1 MNRRDSI
8 KATASLCL
16 ASTVGAAFAQVPAAP
31 IRIIVPAAAG
41 GTVDRMA
48 RMLAEAMRPKLGVV
62 VVENKAG
69 AAGLIGTKYV
79 QNGPSD
85 GRTLLFA
92 QQGFISV
99 PLVQP
104 GGYEPF
110 QDFRPVGIYARS
122 PNFLMVHHSVP
133 ATTLPEFIAY
143 AKSLPGGIDAAN
155 AGINSAGH
163 LHTAWMARHAGIKV
177 NHIPYKGVAETA
189 QALLSGQV
197 QMQLTATTEALNAQA
212 REGKVRII
220 AMLTS
225 RRDPVL
231 APGVPTV
238 SETLP
243 EIKID
248 GWYGLLMRASAP
260 AEMVLQLN
268 DALKLA
274 TADTATQAKLRPS
287 SIALEYSTP
296 EQMAAE
302 MRASHEKYK
311 VILREL
317 DIRPA

>member
-1 MNRRDSI
+1 M
-8 KATASLCL
+8 
-16 ASTVGAAFAQVPAAP
+16 
-31 IRIIVPAAAG
+31 
-41 GTVDRMA
+41 
-48 RMLAEAMRPKLGVV
+48 
-62 VVENKAG
+62 
-69 AAGLIGTKYV
+69 
-79 QNGPSD
+79 
-85 GRTLLFA
+85 
-92 QQGFISV
+92 
-99 PLVQP
+99 
-104 GGYEPF
+104 
-110 QDFRPVGIYARS
+110 
-122 PNFLMVHHSVP
+122 
-133 ATTLPEFIAY
+133 
-143 AKSLPGGIDAAN
+143 
-155 AGINSAGH
+155 
-163 LHTAWMARHAGIKV
+163 
-177 NHIPYKGVAETA
+177 
-189 QALLSGQV
+189 
-197 QMQLTATTEALNAQA
+197 
-212 REGKVRII
+212 
-220 AMLTS
+220 
-225 RRDPVL
+225 L

>member
-41 GTVDRMA
+41 GTVDSMA

-220 AMLTS
+220 AMLTRGATPCW
-225 RRDPVL
+225 RRACP
-231 APGVPTV
+231 
-238 SETLP
+238 
-243 EIKID
+243 
-248 GWYGLLMRASAP
+248 R
-260 AEMVLQLN
+260 
-268 DALKLA
+268 
-274 TADTATQAKLRPS
+274 
-287 SIALEYSTP
+287 
-296 EQMAAE
+296 
-302 MRASHEKYK
+302 
-311 VILREL
+311 
-317 DIRPA
+317 